1 MFGYNPQQYYGPLN
15 ALADIT
21 NAYMDKKNMDDAYAA
36 AANFSD
42 DADKQLQ
49 PKVAQVIPTT
59 QTGQG
64 LVDAARKQLQ
74 PTALN
79 SVADGVQQ
87 MAPTMS
93 QLDGAGSSGF
103 LTAAKQF
110 ASANPALPQNQGPI
124 HTQSDYDAFAAAKAA
139 NPEWYVGD
147 TYVGSDPAAK
157 AAAQAKTQQPAA
169 QGQYDFSNPMQQEY
183 GFQDD
188 KPMQQL
194 SYQEQK
200 AKINQFATSTMKN
213 IVSKYGYETAQK
225 VFPMIQQAMQDKLS
239 GASDAIDYQNRRAL
253 MPYLFGD
260 LSTPQAKQ
268 KALWA
273 MQEYNNA
280 AKRMGRD
287 GVDTSLMAQMLA
299 ANDVS
304 ITSKDLGGKVQY
316 YVAPKNG
323 GAFSDGSYIKP
334 IFADAKSV
342 SPDTNASI
350 DEKRY
355 EHDNPSAN
363 AQLQAKTSL
372 QVAQMR
378 GSGGNGGN
386 ASRITAAK
394 GIITAFNSWVSSHKQ
409 ALEAGEMKESDYPN
423 YNNYQRAMQML
434 SQAAG
439 IDSADATGS
448 AGTGGDH
455 SNPTGDNIADWINE
469 AYNRGYTKDQ
479 IQASLRQKGYGDSY
493 DSYLWD

>member
-1 MFGYNPQQYYGPLN
+1 M
-15 ALADIT
+15 
-21 NAYMDKKNMDDAYAA
+21 
-36 AANFSD
+36 
-42 DADKQLQ
+42 
-49 PKVAQVIPTT
+49 
-59 QTGQG
+59 
-64 LVDAARKQLQ
+64 DAAVKQLQ

-93 QLDGAGSSGF
+93 QLDGAGSSGM
-103 LTAAKQF
+103 LAAAKQF
-110 ASANPALPQNQGPI
+110 AAANPSLPQNQGPP
-124 HTQSDYDAFAAAKAA
+124 QADYDAFAAAKAA

-147 TYVGSDPAAK
+147 TYVGSDPQAK
-157 AAAQAKTQQPAA
+157 AAAQAKPQQPAA
-169 QGQYDFSNPMQQEY
+169 AQGQAQAQYDFSNPMQQEY

-188 KPMQQL
+188 KPVQQL

-200 AKINQFATSTMKN
+200 AKINQSAAAAMKN
-213 IVSKYGYETAQK
+213 IVSKYGYDTAQK

-268 KALWA
+268 QALWA

-299 ANDVS
+299 AHDVS

-316 YVAPKNG
+316 YAAPKGG

-342 SPDTNASI
+342 SPDTNASLG
-350 DEKRY
+350 EKRY
-355 EHDNPSAN
+355 EFENPSAN
-363 AQLQAKTSL
+363 AKLQAQTSL

-378 GSGGNGGN
+378 GSGGRGGG
-386 ASRITAAK
+386 SSQLTAAK
-394 GIITAFNSWVSSHKQ
+394 GIITAHNSWVSSHRQ
-409 ALEAGEMKESDYPN
+409 AIEANQMKETDDPN
-423 YNNYQRAMQML
+423 YNNYQRAMQVMA
-434 SQAAG
+434 QAAG
-439 IDSADATGS
+439 VDSDSS
-448 AGTGGDH
+448 AGSTGTGDH
-455 SNPTGDNIADWINE
+455 SNPTGNNIADWINE

-479 IQASLRQKGYGDSY
+479 IQSSLRQKGYGDSY

>member
-1 MFGYNPQQYYGPLN
+1 MFGYNQQQYYGPWN

-21 NAYMDKKNMDDAYAA
+21 SAYMQKKNMDDAYAA

-42 DADKQLQ
+42 DTDKQLQ

-79 SVADGVQQ
+79 NVADGVQQ

-110 ASANPALPQNQGPI
+110 ASANPALPQNQGPD
-124 HTQSDYDAFAAAKAA
+124 HTQADYNAFAAAKAA

-157 AAAQAKTQQPAA
+157 AAAQAKPQQQPAT

-194 SYQEQK
+194 SYQDQK

-225 VFPMIQQAMQDKLS
+225 VFPMIQQAMQDKMA

-253 MPYLFGD
+253 MPYLFGN

-316 YVAPKNG
+316 YAAPKNG

-342 SPDTNASI
+342 TPDTNASLG
-350 DEKRY
+350 EKRY
-355 EHDNPSAN
+355 EFDNPSAN
-363 AQLQAKTSL
+363 AKLQAQTSL

-378 GSGGNGGN
+378 GSGGRGGN
-386 ASRITAAK
+386 SSQLTAAK
-394 GIITAFNSWVSSHKQ
+394 GIITAHNSWVSSHKQ
-409 ALEAGEMKESDYPN
+409 ALEMGDVKETDDPN

-439 IDSADATGS
+439 IDDTGS
-448 AGTGGDH
+448 SGDGGNSGGGSGKIPAPASQED
-455 SNPTGDNIADWINE
+455 SIYNALAANNPD
-469 AYNRGYTKDQ
+469 
-479 IQASLRQKGYGDSY
+479 ASDAELKGYIATHY
-493 DSYLWD
+493 DFQ

>member
-1 MFGYNPQQYYGPLN
+1 MFGYNQQQYYGPWN

-21 NAYMDKKNMDDAYAA
+21 SAYMQKKNMDNAYAA

-64 LVDAARKQLQ
+64 LVDATRKQLQ

-110 ASANPALPQNQGPI
+110 ASANPALPQNQGPT

-157 AAAQAKTQQPAA
+157 AAAQAKPQQQPAA
-169 QGQYDFSNPMQQEY
+169 QGKYDFSNPMQQEY

-194 SYQEQK
+194 SYQDQK

-225 VFPMIQQAMQDKLS
+225 VFPMIQQAMQDKLA
-239 GASDAIDYQNRRAL
+239 GAADAIDTQNWKKL
-253 MPYLFGD
+253 EPYL
-260 LSTPQAKQ
+260 
-268 KALWA
+268 
-273 MQEYNNA
+273 
-280 AKRMGRD
+280 
-287 GVDTSLMAQMLA
+287 
-299 ANDVS
+299 
-304 ITSKDLGGKVQY
+304 I
-316 YVAPKNG
+316 
-323 GAFSDGSYIKP
+323 
-334 IFADAKSV
+334 
-342 SPDTNASI
+342 
-350 DEKRY
+350 
-355 EHDNPSAN
+355 
-363 AQLQAKTSL
+363 
-372 QVAQMR
+372 
-378 GSGGNGGN
+378 
-386 ASRITAAK
+386 
-394 GIITAFNSWVSSHKQ
+394 
-409 ALEAGEMKESDYPN
+409 SDYSNTPGGLRKVLYEIEN
-423 YNNYQRAMQML
+423 YNINARKLGKQGMDTAL
-434 SQAAG
+434 IG
-439 IDSADATGS
+439 KLLDSGAVVQTEVDD
-448 AGTGGDH
+448 GGV
-455 SNPTGDNIADWINE
+455 
-469 AYNRGYTKDQ
+469 
-479 IQASLRQKGYGDSY
+479 
-493 DSYLWD
+493 